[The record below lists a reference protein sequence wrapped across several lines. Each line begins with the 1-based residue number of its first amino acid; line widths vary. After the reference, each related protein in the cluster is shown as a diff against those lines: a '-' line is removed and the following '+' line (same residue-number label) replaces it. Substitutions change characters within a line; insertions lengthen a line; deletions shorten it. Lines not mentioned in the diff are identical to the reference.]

1 MYWAQAL
8 AAQSKNASLKE
19 EFAPLAQALAAQE
32 ATILKELND
41 AQGSPM
47 DIGGYYH
54 QDAAKTSA
62 AMRPSTILNSLIDG

>member
-8 AAQSKNASLKE
+8 AAQNDDVRLKE
-19 EFAPLAQALAAQE
+19 EFQPLAATLASKE
-32 ATILKELND
+32 NEIITELNN

-54 QDAAKTSA
+54 QDFDKTSA
-62 AMRPSTILNSLIDG
+62 AMRPSDTLNNIIG